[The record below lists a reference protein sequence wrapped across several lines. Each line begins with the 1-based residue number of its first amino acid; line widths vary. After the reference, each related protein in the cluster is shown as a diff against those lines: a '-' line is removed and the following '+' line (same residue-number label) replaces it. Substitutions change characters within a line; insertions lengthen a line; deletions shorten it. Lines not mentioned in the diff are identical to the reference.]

1 MRPSPPSPHPARPGR
16 AARSAAAA
24 AGVVLA
30 LSACGTAAGAGGGAP
45 AEGYPVTVRECGREV
60 TVSAPPQRAV
70 AMNQHVAEIML
81 ALGLAD
87 RMVGTAFLDDAV
99 LPELREDY
107 ASVPVLAERYPS
119 YEALLAAEPDFVY
132 AGFAASAFDPAE
144 GRGRDALEAA
154 GMTTYASVEQCATDV
169 DLDTVGTEIRNIGRL
184 FGVEERADELVADIE
199 AEVASVEARLAGTDP
214 VDVLVVDSLD
224 ATVFTSGGAGIADD
238 MIASAGGRNVFSDV
252 DDVFAD
258 VSIEQA
264 AARDPEA
271 ILFYDYGSTTVED
284 KRRAVL
290 AQPALAHAPAVRRER
305 FAELPLSSTVVGV
318 RVGDAV
324 TRIAEQLHPEAF

>member
-1 MRPSPPSPHPARPGR
+1 M
-16 AARSAAAA
+16 
-24 AGVVLA
+24 AGTVLA
-30 LSACGTAAGAGGGAP
+30 LAACGAPGGGPAEAAP

-60 TVSAPPQRAV
+60 TVTAPPQRAV

-87 RMVGTAFLDDAV
+87 RMVGTAFLDDAIV
-99 LPELREDY
+99 PELRDAY
-107 ASVPVLAERYPS
+107 DSVPVLAERYPS

-154 GMTTYASVEQCATDV
+154 GMTTYASIEQCAADV
-169 DLDTVGTEIRNIGRL
+169 DMDTVGTEIRNIGRV
-184 FGVEERADELVADIE
+184 FGVEERAEELIAGIE
-199 AEVASVEARLAGTDP
+199 ADVASVEERLAGVEP

-238 MIASAGGRNVFSDV
+238 MIRSAGGRNVFSDV

-290 AQPALAHAPAVRRER
+290 GQPALAHAPAVREER
-305 FAELPLSSTVVGV
+305 FAELPLSSTVVGI